1 MAHTEYKITAKCNK
15 PKIEAIIITNSKLRM
30 ELFARLMI
38 AGHHWDSVIVND
50 GKQDFIPEKFNDHA
64 D

>member
-1 MAHTEYKITAKCNK
+1 MAHPEYKITARCAK
-15 PKIEAIIITNSKLRM
+15 PKIEATIITNSRLRM
-30 ELFARLMI
+30 ELFVRLMI

-50 GKQDFIPEKFNDHA
+50 GKQDFIPERFNDTA